1 MGFSITD
8 MYPHQLSLQSNI
20 IFFDF
25 EVIAKETE
33 TSRLYFS
40 HFCFS
45 VYSIITSTYHNSIH
59 VIL

>member
-8 MYPHQLSLQSNI
+8 MYPHQLRLESYI

-33 TSRLYFS
+33 TSRLYF
-40 HFCFS
+40 FYTFAFLL
-45 VYSIITSTYHNSIH
+45 VP
-59 VIL
+59 